1 MGPVAAVK
9 SCFLNYVTFSGRA
22 PRSEFWWFAL
32 FNTICAIVTRIL
44 DAIAGTSFHTT
55 APGGA
60 MVSMGIG
67 YIYTLYALVVFIPV
81 ISVAVR
87 RLHDRDRSGWWW
99 WLYLVPLVGAIW
111 LLVWYCLR
119 GTVGDNRFGP
129 DPLARAS
136 GPSVAPA

>member
-1 MGPVAAVK
+1 MGFGAAVK
-9 SCFLNYVTFSGRA
+9 TCFSKYVTFSGRA

-44 DAIAGTSFHTT
+44 DAIAGTSYHMT

-60 MVSMGIG
+60 TASTGFG

-81 ISVAVR
+81 ISVSVR

-99 WLYLVPLVGAIW
+99 WLYLIPVVGAIW

-119 GTVGDNRFGP
+119 GTEGDNRFGP
-129 DPLARAS
+129 DPLAS
-136 GPSVAPA
+136 SPSAAQA